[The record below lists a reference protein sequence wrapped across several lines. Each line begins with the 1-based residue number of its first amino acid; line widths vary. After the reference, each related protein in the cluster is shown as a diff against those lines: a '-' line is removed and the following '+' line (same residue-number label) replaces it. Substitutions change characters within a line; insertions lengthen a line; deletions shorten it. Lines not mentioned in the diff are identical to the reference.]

1 MIVPTFLYV
10 KRHQKTG
17 KMYFGK
23 TQKAN
28 IESYSGS
35 GVYWLKHIKKHGKE
49 FIENVWVS
57 EAFTDEED
65 LIEFATFF
73 SEEFD
78 IVNSENWA
86 NLQEENGIDGA
97 PKGVAN
103 SGPSGAQNGMYG
115 RTGDKN
121 PFYDKRHNPEQIQK
135 WSETRLGELNP
146 NFGGKAFTEE
156 TLKKLRKPKPNKEN
170 YKGTPGKITCI
181 DKNGNAVQ
189 IDKDVYSNQKLIS
202 SNQSEW
208 EYVNTNSKEAKRRR
222 TK

>member
-1 MIVPTFLYV
+1 MIAPTFLYV

-23 TQKAN
+23 TQKTN

-49 FIENVWVS
+49 FIENVWIS

-86 NLQEENGIDGA
+86 NLQEEKESDYLYHA
-97 PKGVAN
+97 TYGVHKDSIAKHGLKSN
-103 SGPSGAQNGMYG
+103 SDHKNWDDSKREEYISLKI
-115 RTGDKN
+115 RTLLILMQT
-121 PFYDKRHNPEQIQK
+121 PQIPHL
-135 WSETRLGELNP
+135 ST
-146 NFGGKAFTEE
+146 
-156 TLKKLRKPKPNKEN
+156 
-170 YKGTPGKITCI
+170 I
-181 DKNGNAVQ
+181 
-189 IDKDVYSNQKLIS
+189 
-202 SNQSEW
+202 
-208 EYVNTNSKEAKRRR
+208 
-222 TK
+222 